1 MFNINHT
8 IPAKNTYRLDP
19 HGHLA
24 EIDDWSEEVA
34 SALAAEEGVT
44 LTEEHW
50 AVIRYL
56 REDYLDRDK
65 LMNARE
71 ALRSLE
77 KEFAH
82 QGGGKFLYRLFPGG
96 PVRQGGRIAGL
107 PELDYT
113 ADRSFGSFH

>member
-1 MFNINHT
+1 MFDINKA
-8 IPAKNTYRLDP
+8 IPDENAYRLDP

-24 EIDDWSEEVA
+24 DIDDWSEEVA
-34 SALAAEEGVT
+34 KSLAAEEGIM

-50 AVIRYL
+50 DVIRHL
-56 REDYLDRDK
+56 REHYLDRDK
-65 LMNARE
+65 LVNARE

-77 KEFAH
+77 KAFSH

-96 PVRQGGRIAGL
+96 PVRQGSRIAGL